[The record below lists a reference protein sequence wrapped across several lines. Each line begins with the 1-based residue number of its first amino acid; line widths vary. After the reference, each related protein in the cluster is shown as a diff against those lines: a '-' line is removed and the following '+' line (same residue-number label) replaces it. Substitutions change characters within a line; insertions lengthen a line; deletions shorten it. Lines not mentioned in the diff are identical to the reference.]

1 MIQVKATGRKKRTR
15 YYETYI
21 SKLLKQISPDN
32 GITSNSKQQ
41 LNSTL
46 CNITRLI
53 SDKVTELTGIAR
65 KKTISEKEII
75 NAINILFSPDLA
87 KSMIGMCNQAL
98 ENYAVEEFEKG
109 STRQERAGI
118 IFPPSVAEKHIRN
131 FGASKIMVSN
141 AAPVALAAAMEC
153 LAGEILENGSLS
165 AKQKKRVR
173 ITIRDLEI
181 GIRTDD
187 EISKFFDEHKIEFLG
202 GGVIPYIHPNLL
214 VKKARRQNI
223 NKVKKT
229 HRYRPGTVSVREI
242 RRFQKTSNCLTLA
255 KFPFEKYT
263 RDILQK
269 LEVESEQPL
278 KVSRDVFTS
287 LQHFVEQQIV
297 SLLKKSGLMAIHAG
311 RVKLLASDIDI
322 VRTILNGSSKIETH
336 SQPLSSSDY
345 IIPEFHVWKEIHI
358 LNNNVDLKV
367 SAQ

>member
-141 AAPVALAAAMEC
+141 AAPVALAAAI
-153 LAGEILENGSLS
+153 LASH
-165 AKQKKRVR
+165 
-173 ITIRDLEI
+173 T
-181 GIRTDD
+181 
-187 EISKFFDEHKIEFLG
+187 
-202 GGVIPYIHPNLL
+202 
-214 VKKARRQNI
+214 RRN
-223 NKVKKT
+223 
-229 HRYRPGTVSVREI
+229 HSEW
-242 RRFQKTSNCLTLA
+242 S
-255 KFPFEKYT
+255 FP
-263 RDILQK
+263 
-269 LEVESEQPL
+269 SCC
-278 KVSRDVFTS
+278 
-287 LQHFVEQQIV
+287 IV
-297 SLLKKSGLMAIHAG
+297 SKH
-311 RVKLLASDIDI
+311 R
-322 VRTILNGSSKIETH
+322 RSSTT
-336 SQPLSSSDY
+336 
-345 IIPEFHVWKEIHI
+345 
-358 LNNNVDLKV
+358 
-367 SAQ
+367 A